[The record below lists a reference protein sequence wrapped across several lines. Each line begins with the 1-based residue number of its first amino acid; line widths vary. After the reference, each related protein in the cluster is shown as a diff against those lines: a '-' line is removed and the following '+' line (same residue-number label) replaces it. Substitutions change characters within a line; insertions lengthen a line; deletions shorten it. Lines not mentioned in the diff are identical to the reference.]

1 MNGAQTEQV
10 VEPRTTGELFRYI
23 GKKLPKQ
30 ILKALP
36 VTIAVAVVSWL
47 VHTYLIVGPNGGF
60 APDTWLANNILNVK
74 GKLISSTFL
83 WALLGGVI
91 TMFVSSLIQGRNP
104 FKSLA
109 EMIKVPGNI
118 FWAAVPSAARVDD
131 GDGLVLTD
139 QSVPYGMRNGQLLL

>member
-74 GKLISSTFL
+74 GKLKR
-83 WALLGGVI
+83 
-91 TMFVSSLIQGRNP
+91 QGRTAGYRP
-104 FKSLA
+104 DWKKAIVTL
-109 EMIKVPGNI
+109 KDGQRLPI
-118 FWAAVPSAARVDD
+118 FEE
-131 GDGLVLTD
+131 
-139 QSVPYGMRNGQLLL
+139 